1 MATIEELK
9 KQKDD
14 LEKQIE
20 AAIKQGRADA
30 VKEAKRLCKTYNITA
45 TELRG
50 CLKTRGKTK
59 AKTDE

>member
-50 CLKTRGKTK
+50 CLKTRGRTK